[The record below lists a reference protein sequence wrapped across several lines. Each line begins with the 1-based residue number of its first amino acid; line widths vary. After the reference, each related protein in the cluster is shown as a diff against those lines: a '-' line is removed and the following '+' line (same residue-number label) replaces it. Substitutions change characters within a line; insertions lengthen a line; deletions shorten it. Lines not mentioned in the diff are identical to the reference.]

1 MDVFEE
7 YMEERLQKVHQ
18 QEVIDA
24 LQEHVELLQ
33 KIIEIYKAL
42 EIKAQNKSMIQSLS
56 SHLYDC
62 WLGTNNERALMQF
75 LAEADKIIAE

>member
-7 YMEERLQKVHQ
+7 YMEERWQKVHQ

-42 EIKAQNKSMIQSLS
+42 EIKAQNKSMIGDLS
-56 SHLYDC
+56 SHLYDW
-62 WLGTNNERALMQF
+62 WLGGNHERALKQF
-75 LAEADKIIAE
+75 IAEADKII

>member
-56 SHLYDC
+56 SHLYDW
-62 WLGTNNERALMQF
+62 WLGNNHERALMQF